1 MASEVAARILE
12 EGLVSRQ
19 ELSEALA
26 DTSSTRCIVARLV
39 ERGVSADELLALFDE
54 FGPPVGPVALAGAP
68 ANLVDQLPAGMAQ
81 SFFALPV
88 AKAKDFVIVAMADP
102 SHQHAIDEL
111 ARALDKTVRA
121 RPARV
126 DDLRIALARAYPALV
141 SEADEEVLDAADLL
155 ETDDAL
161 RAGPPSEAL
170 LLTSVKAEDAP
181 PAAAASHEEAAAV
194 PLTRPK
200 VTPKVAPK
208 RTSRPAKTFRRPVEQ
223 LEVVK
228 ENSWADLDR
237 ESRPH
242 HVAEPAVELG
252 PLLAAI
258 RDATTRDN
266 VIVATAEAG
275 SRFARS
281 AVVLTLR
288 RGVLRGAEARGEGV
302 STDAIRNLWIPSTSP
317 SMFRMVVD
325 VKDIY
330 RGPFGGSAADHL
342 YRAAIGSRGGN
353 VEIHPVDV
361 QGTVVAV
368 LCADD
373 PTPDPTVSLG
383 VIAHAMG
390 EALARLV
397 KG

>member
-12 EGLVSRQ
+12 EGLISRQ

-26 DTSSTRCIVARLV
+26 ERSATRCIVARV
-39 ERGVSADELLALFDE
+39 VDRGVDADEVLALFEE

-68 ANLVDQLPAGMAQ
+68 SSLVTQLPAGMAQ

-88 AKAKDFVIVAMADP
+88 AQGNGFVVVAMADP

-111 ARALDKTVRA
+111 ERALDQSVQA

-126 DDLRIALARAYPALV
+126 GDLREALARAYPDHTRELHP
-141 SEADEEVLDAADLL
+141 EPDAVQLLYPKDMPWADLPSEEAVLLTTVKSGSTPEPTSRTSL
-155 ETDDAL
+155 EDAL
-161 RAGPPSEAL
+161 AL
-170 LLTSVKAEDAP
+170 
-181 PAAAASHEEAAAV
+181 

-200 VTPKVAPK
+200 APSAD
-208 RTSRPAKTFRRPVEQ
+208 RPSRPARTFRRPVEQ
-223 LEVVK
+223 PEAVT

-237 ESRPH
+237 ESRPD
-242 HVAEPAVELG
+242 VADAEVELG
-252 PLLAAI
+252 PLLAEI
-258 RDATTRDN
+258 RDAGTRDE
-266 VIVATAEAG
+266 VIVATVEAA

-302 STDAIRNLWIPSTSP
+302 STDAIRNLWIPTTSP
-317 SMFRMVVD
+317 SMFRMVVE

-390 EALARLV
+390 EALARMV

>member
-26 DTSSTRCIVARLV
+26 DASSTRCIVARLV
-39 ERGVSADELLALFDE
+39 ERGLESSELLALFDE

-68 ANLVDQLPAGMAQ
+68 MSLVNQLPAGMAQ

-88 AKAKDFVIVAMADP
+88 AQAKDFVVVAMADP
-102 SHQHAIDEL
+102 SHQHAIEEL
-111 ARALDKTVRA
+111 ARALDQTVRA

-126 DDLRIALARAYPALV
+126 DDLREALARAYPDHI
-141 SEADEEVLDAADLL
+141 SEAPDELEGELLDADLL
-155 ETDDAL
+155 EPEDVLD
-161 RAGPPSEAL
+161 AGPVSEAL
-170 LLTSVKAEDAP
+170 LLTSVKAVTAAP
-181 PAAAASHEEAAAV
+181 ANRASLEEAVAV

-200 VTPKVAPK
+200 GPAPE
-208 RTSRPAKTFRRPVEQ
+208 RISRPAKTFRRPVEQ

-237 ESRPH
+237 QSRPQM
-242 HVAEPAVELG
+242 AEAEVELG

-258 RDATTRDN
+258 RDATTRDE
-266 VIVATAEAG
+266 VMVATAEAA

-302 STDAIRNLWIPSTSP
+302 STDAIRNLWIPATSP

-390 EALARLV
+390 EALARMV

>member
-26 DTSSTRCIVARLV
+26 DTSSTRCIVARLAA
-39 ERGVSADELLALFDE
+39 RGVSADELLALFDE

-68 ANLVDQLPAGMAQ
+68 TSLVNQLPPGMAQ

-111 ARALDKTVRA
+111 TRVLDKTVRA

-126 DDLRIALARAYPALV
+126 DDLRDALARAYP
-141 SEADEEVLDAADLL
+141 SEASSQLDGEFLDADELLDADDML
-155 ETDDAL
+155 DSS
-161 RAGPPSEAL
+161 GPPSEAL
-170 LLTSVKAEDAP
+170 LLTSVKADTP
-181 PAAAASHEEAAAV
+181 TPTSQAAEEAVAV

-200 VTPKVAPK
+200 TPTPKRV
-208 RTSRPAKTFRRPVEQ
+208 SRPAKTFRRPVEQ
-223 LEVVK
+223 LEVAK

-237 ESRPH
+237 ESRPQ
-242 HVAEPAVELG
+242 VAEPVVELG

-258 RDATTRDN
+258 RDATTRDD
-266 VIVATAEAG
+266 VIIATAEAG

-325 VKDIY
+325 AKDIY

-353 VEIHPVDV
+353 VELHPVDV

-390 EALARLV
+390 DALARMV